1 MKSFKKIKSEN
12 YATLADD
19 PDYFERDGEEV
30 YRDEGTVYEK
40 AMTVYG
46 EPDRIDR
53 EDMTRKFKS
62 TIYIFNVLNDAGT
75 SHCYETNFRGR

>member
-19 PDYFERDGEEV
+19 PDYFEKDGEEV
-30 YRDEGTVYEK
+30 YRDEGTVYDK

-46 EPDRIDR
+46 EPEKIDR
-53 EDMTRKFKS
+53 EDMTAITKETLAMER
-62 TIYIFNVLNDAGT
+62 NDLK
-75 SHCYETNFRGR
+75 